1 MPTIILA
8 ILFGLPVLLLML
20 LRSNAAVVFLA
31 LCAGLV
37 LNDYIGADARF
48 AASIVAPKSTS
59 LITQAVSISL
69 ILLPAIVG
77 MVELRKKVSGLKL
90 ALGIIPA
97 TTTGLLVALSVV
109 PYLSPITREQIR
121 ALTLWHNIFD
131 VRGLILG
138 VGVLF
143 SIVLLRPKHLSK
155 EDKKHHKSHH

>member
-8 ILFGLPVLLLML
+8 ILIGLPVLLLML

-37 LNDYIGADARF
+37 LNDNIGSDARF
-48 AASIVAPKSTS
+48 AASLVLPKNTS
-59 LITQAVSISL
+59 LLTQIVSISL
-69 ILLPAIVG
+69 ILLPAIVA

-90 ALGIIPA
+90 ALGAIPA
-97 TTTGLLVALSVV
+97 AATGLLVALSVV
-109 PYLSPITREQIR
+109 PYLSPITREAIRRTQIWNEVFG
-121 ALTLWHNIFD
+121 L
-131 VRGLILG
+131 RGLIIG

-143 SIVLLRPKHLSK
+143 SIVLLRPKHISK